1 LVNVLV
7 IGSGGREHALSWK
20 LSQSS
25 KVETVY
31 TAPGNGGT
39 KNNVPLDVTDL
50 DGLSEFA
57 QKNNCFTV
65 VGPEDPLAAGI
76 VDKFNELNLK
86 VFGPSQAAAQL
97 ESSKIWAKNFM
108 KRNNIPTARFEIFD
122 DPQKAEEYVKS
133 IDYNVVVKADGL
145 AAGKGVIVCNSND
158 EAISAIHTIL
168 VKKTFGDA
176 GNKIIIEERI
186 DGIEASYIAL
196 SDGDVALP
204 MASSQDHKRIFDDDE
219 GPNTGGMGAYS
230 PTPIVTTDLAKKIQ
244 EEVIEK
250 TIHAM
255 KNEGISFKGFLY
267 AGIMIKDG
275 KPYVLE
281 YNVRMGDPECQPIT
295 MRMNFDLYDYF
306 VASVDGTL
314 SSMPS
319 LSWKDQFAVCVVL
332 ASNGYPG
339 TYSTNDEI
347 TGFDSISNDT
357 HVFHAGTKKYD
368 GKIFSNGG
376 RVLGVTSLG
385 DSLDSAISNVY
396 SATEKIIWSNKY
408 CRKDIGKKGLSY
420 FWVWNILSSVI
431 IQFMFMS
438 CSDFGIFLIICFSNT
453 SEIVIVSFFAKNLS

>member
-1 LVNVLV
+1 MGNLYLLLVNVLV

-25 KVETVY
+25 KVETVF

-39 KNNVPLDVTDL
+39 ENNVLIDVNDL
-50 DGLSEFA
+50 DGLAEFA

-76 VDKFNELNLK
+76 VDKFNKLNLK

-122 DPQKAEEYVKS
+122 DAQKAIEYLKS

-145 AAGKGVIVCNSND
+145 AAGKGVIVCNSDD
-158 EAISAIHTIL
+158 EAISAIQTIL

-176 GNKIIIEERI
+176 GNNILIEERI

-196 SDGDVALP
+196 SDGNVALP
-204 MASSQDHKRIFDDDE
+204 MASSQDHKRIFDNDK

-230 PTPIVTTDLAKKIQ
+230 PTPVITDVLAEKIQ
-244 EEVIEK
+244 KEVIEK

-255 KNEGISFKGFLY
+255 KNEGISFTGFLY
-267 AGIMIKDG
+267 AGIMLKDG
-275 KPYVLE
+275 IPYVLE

-314 SSMPS
+314 SSMPL
-319 LSWKDQFAVCVVL
+319 LSWKDKYAVCVVL
-332 ASNGYPG
+332 ASDGYPG
-339 TYSTNDEI
+339 NYSTNDEI
-347 TGFDSISNDT
+347 TGFNSVSDDT
-357 HVFHAGTKKYD
+357 HVFHAGTKKSD
-368 GKIFSNGG
+368 DKILSNGG

-385 DSLDSAISNVY
+385 DSLESAISNVY
-396 SATEKIIWSNKY
+396 SDTEKIIWSKKY
-408 CRKDIGKKGLSY
+408 HRNDIGKKGLSY
-420 FWVWNILSSVI
+420 F
-431 IQFMFMS
+431 
-438 CSDFGIFLIICFSNT
+438 
-453 SEIVIVSFFAKNLS
+453 